1 MVALVRELFQYQAH
15 ADASMLM
22 AIQRHEVALRDRD
35 VLSLLHHILIA
46 HRFWIHLCQGLPFS
60 IEAANDARGGID
72 EIARLFQETQALELA
87 WLEHLEEIDLERNVE
102 SSYLPEREI
111 SIRQALTQVCLHSQ
125 GHRAQLAVR
134 LRALGGEPPPIDYI
148 LWIKDRPLP
157 SWS

>member
-1 MVALVRELFQYQAH
+1 MVAIVRELFQYQAH

-22 AIQRHEVALRDRD
+22 AIQRHEVASRDRD

-46 HRFWIHLCQGLPFS
+46 HRFWIHLCRGLPFS
-60 IEAANDARGGID
+60 VEAANAARGGID
-72 EIARLFQETQALELA
+72 EIVQLFQDTQAMELA
-87 WLEHLEEIDLERNVE
+87 WLEQLEEFALERKVE
-102 SSYLPEREI
+102 SPYLPGREI

-148 LWIKDRPLP
+148 LWIKNRPLP